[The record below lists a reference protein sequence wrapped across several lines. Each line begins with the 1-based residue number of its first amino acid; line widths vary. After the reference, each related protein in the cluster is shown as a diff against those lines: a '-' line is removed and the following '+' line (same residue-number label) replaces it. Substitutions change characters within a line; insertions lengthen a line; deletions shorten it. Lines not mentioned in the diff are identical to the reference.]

1 LNGSAAQPLQT
12 APSIL
17 IILMG
22 SLGDI
27 ARGLCLVS
35 HLKAHL
41 PKSRISWL
49 VEPKWKELVRLHHQI
64 DRVIVFQRAW
74 RFSALQQLY
83 ADLAQ
88 DHFDLTLDLQRILKS
103 GFFSLLSGARR
114 RIGFHRRNAK
124 ELNWLFNNEHI
135 DYFSDDLPK
144 IRHYLKFAEYLGLAP
159 PENLEFGLSSLN
171 TAVTAPPAVAVLK
184 APYIAVVLGASW
196 ASKHWI
202 FEGYRQLLEAILAT
216 HKLGV
221 VLVGDHLQTSVA
233 AELSASVNQAGLIN
247 LVGRTTLLELT
258 AVLKAAAVG
267 IGPDSGPAH
276 LAAAVRTPFVTLF
289 GPTSPRRT
297 APFGCEHLVVKS
309 ELDCTPCYQKRC
321 PAPHKFCMA
330 RITATQ
336 VLEKMSDALAAPT
349 DAVAAMHPITPTVQA
364 ENSGSL

>member
-1 LNGSAAQPLQT
+1 LNESVAQKTQT

-41 PKSRISWL
+41 SQSRISWL
-49 VEPKWKELVRLHHQI
+49 VEPKWAELIRLHNQI

-74 RFSALQQLY
+74 RFSALRQLS

-103 GFFSLLSGARR
+103 GFFSLLSGSKR

-124 ELNWLFNNEHI
+124 ELNWIFNNEHI
-135 DYFSDDLPK
+135 DYYSDDLPK
-144 IRHYLKFAEYLGLAP
+144 IRHYLKFTEYLGLP
-159 PENLEFGLSSLN
+159 PPATLEFGLSSLS
-171 TAVTAPPAVAVLK
+171 TAVTAPPAVSALQD
-184 APYIAVVLGASW
+184 PFIAVVLGASW
-196 ASKHWI
+196 ASKEWL
-202 FEGYRQLLEAILAT
+202 FDGYRHLVEHILST
-216 HKLGV
+216 RELSV
-221 VLVGDHLQTSVA
+221 VLVGDHTQA
-233 AELSASVNQAGLIN
+233 AMAKELSASVNQPGLIN
-247 LVGRTTLLELT
+247 LVGRTTLRELT

-267 IGPDSGPAH
+267 TGPDSGPAH

-309 ELDCTPCYQKRC
+309 ELSCSPCYQKRC
-321 PAPHKFCMA
+321 PDLNKLCMA
-330 RITATQ
+330 RITAEQ
-336 VLEKMSDALAAPT
+336 VAEKVFEALGQAP
-349 DAVAAMHPITPTVQA
+349 APEH
-364 ENSGSL
+364 